1 MKSFAIVLLI
11 VIAAAALLAGGQK
24 PAATLQFLV
33 VSDQSTKCQNGAD
46 PPCPLRNAEIVL
58 HGVDKKGKQKQEGLE
73 LKTHE
78 DGRASVEGIPYG
90 RIRVQ
95 VILPHYRTYGED
107 FDVSQPVHII
117 TIKMERPADQH
128 SIYK

>member
-1 MKSFAIVLLI
+1 MKIFATIALI
-11 VIAAAALLAGGQK
+11 LIAATGLSAGGDK
-24 PAATLQFLV
+24 PASTLQFLV
-33 VSDQSTKCQNGAD
+33 VSDQTTKCQNGND
-46 PPCPLRNAEIVL
+46 PPCPLRNAEIIL
-58 HGVDKKGKQKQEGLE
+58 HGVDKDGKQKREGLE

-95 VILPHYRTYGED
+95 VYVHHYQTYGQD
-107 FDVSQPVHII
+107 YDINQPTHEF
-117 TIKMERPADQH
+117 TIKLQRPVNQH